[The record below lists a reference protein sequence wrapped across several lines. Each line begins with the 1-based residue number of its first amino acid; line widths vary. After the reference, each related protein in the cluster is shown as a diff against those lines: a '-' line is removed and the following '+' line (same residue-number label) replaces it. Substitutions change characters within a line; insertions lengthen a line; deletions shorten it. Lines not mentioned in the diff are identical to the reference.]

1 MSLLTV
7 NIAFLGDGLKLVKD
21 KTSDAA
27 VFSLRVFQGNEW
39 VIVSQWDDPG
49 HVANLLV
56 KFGYSSEHLSAIKL
70 LNIL

>member
-1 MSLLTV
+1 MSLSTV
-7 NIAFLGDGLKLVKD
+7 NICFFNDSLKLVKD
-21 KTSDAA
+21 KASEAA

-56 KFGYSSEHLSAIKL
+56 KLGYESEHLPAIKL

>member
-1 MSLLTV
+1 MSLLII

-21 KTSDAA
+21 KASEAA

-56 KFGYSSEHLSAIKL
+56 KLGYESEHLSAIKL